1 MIKRLLIA
9 LVTLFTTTIYAQ
21 NDTIKLNDVSITSQR
36 FKLEASSSKTIQ
48 MDSVKSYFAQETPYF
63 FSKTPSIVAQSDNG
77 TPFGY
82 SYFTLRGMGQ
92 NRINYTLN
100 GVPLNDG
107 EDLAVY
113 TSNYTDLLNSLRS
126 VQIIRGAG
134 VSANGSSSYVGLVN
148 MDLTSPFDKKSVE
161 YSNMIGSFNSH
172 KNSFKFNS
180 GLSKKGLGAT
190 FRLSETY
197 TDGFRDF
204 SSGKSI
210 SFSGSVGYH
219 TNVTSIRF
227 NTVFGRT
234 QNGQSWLPVPEGLP
248 VTTNVLASNFGIK
261 SQYDDFTSGIYQL
274 QVAGKFSEQTTFSL
288 STYFTHVDGNYDM
301 PEFSVPT
308 SFYTPFLKDYTKNLE
323 LRSKNWGAY
332 YYVKHSSNGFTIQ
345 PGFTLNSFNRNHTGK
360 SDKPENTWDFYK
372 NSGYKFDA
380 TAFTKVSYKLG
391 LDWIIEGDY
400 QFRST
405 SFTYKNEQEHF
416 GSKLYEYNFH
426 NLSFGLSY
434 RANDT
439 FKPYISFGKSSRE
452 PSRTNLLFYTLPDGT
467 KISVDNITSISQ
479 VSNTKAETVRDF
491 ELGTKIISK
500 YLNGSF
506 NGYYMYFNNEIISI
520 GQLNSM
526 GIALGT
532 NADKSYRIGLEGD
545 LTLKLKKLELGSSF
559 NFSKNKVWLNDVKS
573 EPVLTP
579 NFISNLFTNYKLG
592 KFEVGA
598 NYKYVTQ
605 SFLDND
611 NNFICPEYHLIDA
624 NVSYNFRNSTSVKLF
639 VNNILNKNWTTG
651 GSVGQDYETNPV
663 QNGTWIPK
671 GDPYRQFYYTAGTNF
686 YVTFNYKF

>member
-48 MDSVKSYFAQETPYF
+48 MDSVKTYFSQETPYF

-126 VQIIRGAG
+126 VQITRGAG

-148 MDLTSPFDKKSVE
+148 MDLTSPFDKKSAE

-204 SSGKSI
+204 SSGKSF
-210 SFSGSVGYH
+210 SFSGSLGYH

-227 NTVFGRT
+227 NVVYGVTR
-234 QNGQSWLPVPEGLP
+234 NGQSWLAVPEGMP
-248 VTTNVLASNFGIK
+248 TSTNILASSFGINP
-261 SQYDDFTSGIYQL
+261 QYDNFKSGIYQI
-274 QVAGKFSEQTTFSL
+274 QITQKISESNIFNMSIYETNI
-288 STYFTHVDGNYDM
+288 DGNYDM
-301 PEFSVPT
+301 PSYYNPT
-308 SFYTPFLKDYTKNLE
+308 SFYTPMQKDYTKNLKLNSE
-323 LRSKNWGAY
+323 NWGAY
-332 YYVKHSSNGFTIQ
+332 INIKHNKNGFTFQ
-345 PGFTLNSFNRNHTGK
+345 RGFTINSFKRKHFGTYTDYTDTTLNYENTGK
-360 SDKPENTWDFYK
+360 
-372 NSGYKFDA
+372 KFEV
-380 TAFTKVSYKLG
+380 TAFTKVSYKIG
-391 LDWIIEGDY
+391 LNWIIEGDY
-400 QFRST
+400 QFRNT
-405 SFTYKNEQEHF
+405 SLNYNSDEY
-416 GSKLYEYNFH
+416 SNKLYEYNF
-426 NLSFGLSY
+426 NNYSFGISFQG
-434 RANDT
+434 NDT
-439 FKPYISFGKSSRE
+439 FKPYVSFGKSSRE
-452 PSRTNLLFYTLPDGT
+452 PSRTNLLGNYDHISYNANYISSETPESISNIKPEIVKDIEVGT
-467 KISVDNITSISQ
+467 KIN
-479 VSNTKAETVRDF
+479 
-491 ELGTKIISK
+491 SK
-500 YLNGSF
+500 HLNGSF
-506 NGYYMYFNNEIISI
+506 NVYSMYFTDEIISI

-532 NADKSYRIGLEGD
+532 NASKSNRLGLEGD
-545 LTLKLKKLELGSSF
+545 LTLKLKKIEVGSTF
-559 NFSKNKVWLNDVKS
+559 NLSKNKIWLNDIKS
-573 EPVLTP
+573 VPVLTP
-579 NFISNLFTNYKLG
+579 NFISNIFVNYTIG
-592 KFEVGA
+592 KINIGT

-611 NNFICPEYHLIDA
+611 NNFICPEYHLVDSNIGYKFKSGISL
-624 NVSYNFRNSTSVKLF
+624 NLI
-639 VNNILNKNWTTG
+639 VNNLLNKHWTTG
-651 GSVGQDYETNPV
+651 GNLGHDYDS
-663 QNGTWIPK
+663 TWQQTST
-671 GDPYRQFYYTAGTNF
+671 YRQFYYTAGTNF

>member
-1 MIKRLLIA
+1 MIKRFLLVLI
-9 LVTLFTTTIYAQ
+9 TLFTTTFYAQ

-48 MDSVKSYFAQETPYF
+48 MDSVKTYFSQETPYF

-204 SSGKSI
+204 SSGKSF

-219 TNVTSIRF
+219 TNATSIRF

-234 QNGQSWLPVPEGLP
+234 QNGQAWLPVPEGMP
-248 VTTNVLASNFGIK
+248 VTTNVLVTYGGRP
-261 SQYDDFTSGIYQL
+261 QYDNFTSGIYQL
-274 QVAGKFSEQTTFSL
+274 QVTGKFSEVSIFNL
-288 STYFTHVDGNYDM
+288 STYFTHVDGNYDF
-301 PEFSVPT
+301 PGAT
-308 SFYTPFLKDYTKNLE
+308 SIQNLKLD
-323 LRSKNWGAY
+323 SKNWGMY
-332 YYVKHSSNGFTIQ
+332 FNVKHSQHGFTIE
-345 PGFTLNSFNRNHTGK
+345 PGLTINSFDRQHTG
-360 SDKPENTWDFYK
+360 STEGVVDYTNT
-372 NSGYKFDA
+372 GTKFDA

-391 LDWIIEGDY
+391 LDIVIEGDY
-400 QFRST
+400 QLRNTTLNYLKDNLTF
-405 SFTYKNEQEHF
+405 N
-416 GSKLYEYNFH
+416 GKLFEYNFH
-426 NLSFGLSY
+426 NYSFGISY
-434 RANDT
+434 QRSDI
-439 FKPYISFGKSSRE
+439 FHPYISFGKSSRE
-452 PSRTNLLFYTLPDGT
+452 PSRTNLFGMN
-467 KISVDNITSISQ
+467 DNPTTYDQITN
-479 VSNTKAETVRDF
+479 VSPETVRDL
-491 ELGTKIISK
+491 ELGTKIKSK
-500 YLNGSF
+500 YVNGSF
-506 NGYYMYFNNEIISI
+506 NFYSMSFENEIIPI

-532 NADKSYRIGLEGD
+532 NAQKSNRLGIEGD
-545 LTLKLKKLELGSSF
+545 LKSDIKKLEVGTSF
-559 NFSKNKVWLNDVKS
+559 NISKNKIWLNDTKS
-573 EPVLTP
+573 DPVLTP
-579 NFISNLFTNYKLG
+579 NFVSNIYTSYKLG
-592 KFEVGA
+592 KVELGV
-598 NYKYVTQ
+598 NYKYVIK
-605 SFLDND
+605 SYLDNE
-611 NNFICPEYHLIDA
+611 NNFVCPEYHLVDTSII
-624 NVSYNFRNSTSVKLF
+624 YNTNKNLTFKLF
-639 VNNILNKNWTTG
+639 VNNILNRNWTTG
-651 GSVGQDYETNPV
+651 GITD
-663 QNGTWIPK
+663 GTT
-671 GDPYRQFYYTAGTNF
+671 RSFYYTAGTNYF
-686 YVTFNYKF
+686 LTLNYKF

>member
-48 MDSVKSYFAQETPYF
+48 MDSVKTYFSQETPYF

-204 SSGKSI
+204 SSGKSF

-234 QNGQSWLPVPEGLP
+234 QNGQAWLPVPEGLP
-248 VTTNVLASNFGIK
+248 VTTNVLVTYGGRP
-261 SQYDDFTSGIYQL
+261 QYDNFTSGIYQL
-274 QVAGKFSEQTTFSL
+274 QVTGKFSEVSIFNL
-288 STYFTHVDGNYDM
+288 STYFTHVDGNYDF
-301 PEFSVPT
+301 PGVT
-308 SFYTPFLKDYTKNLE
+308 SIQNLKLD
-323 LRSKNWGAY
+323 SKNWGMY
-332 YYVKHSSNGFTIQ
+332 FNVKHSQHGFTIE
-345 PGFTLNSFNRNHTGK
+345 PGVTINSFDRQHTG
-360 SDKPENTWDFYK
+360 STEGFVDYTNT
-372 NSGYKFDA
+372 GTKFDA

-391 LDWIIEGDY
+391 LDIVIEGDY
-400 QFRST
+400 QLRNTTLNYLKDNLTF
-405 SFTYKNEQEHF
+405 N
-416 GSKLYEYNFH
+416 GKLFEYNFH
-426 NLSFGLSY
+426 NYSFGISY
-434 RANDT
+434 QRSDI
-439 FKPYISFGKSSRE
+439 FHPYISFGKSSRE
-452 PSRTNLLFYTLPDGT
+452 PSRTNLFGMN
-467 KISVDNITSISQ
+467 DNPTTYDQITN
-479 VSNTKAETVRDF
+479 VNPETVRDL
-491 ELGTKIISK
+491 ELGTKIKSK
-500 YLNGSF
+500 YVNGSF
-506 NGYYMYFNNEIISI
+506 NFYSMSFENEIIPI

-532 NADKSYRIGLEGD
+532 NAQKSNRLGIEGD
-545 LTLKLKKLELGSSF
+545 LKSDIKKLEVGTSF
-559 NFSKNKVWLNDVKS
+559 NISKNKIWLNDTKS
-573 EPVLTP
+573 DPVLTP
-579 NFISNLFTNYKLG
+579 NFVSNIYTSYKLDKVELG
-592 KFEVGA
+592 V
-598 NYKYVTQ
+598 NYKYVIK
-605 SFLDND
+605 SYLDNE
-611 NNFICPEYHLIDA
+611 NNFVCPEYHLVDTSII
-624 NVSYNFRNSTSVKLF
+624 YNTNKNLTFKLF
-639 VNNILNKNWTTG
+639 VNNILNRNWTTG
-651 GSVGQDYETNPV
+651 GITD
-663 QNGTWIPK
+663 GTT
-671 GDPYRQFYYTAGTNF
+671 RSFYYTAGTN
-686 YVTFNYKF
+686 YYLTLNYKF

>member
-21 NDTIKLNDVSITSQR
+21 NDTIKTLDEVTITASR
-36 FKLEASSSKTIQ
+36 FKLEATSAKTIQ
-48 MDSVKSYFAQETPYF
+48 MDSVKTYFAQETPYF

-113 TSNYTDLLNSLRS
+113 TSNYTDLLSSLRS

-134 VSANGSSSYVGLVN
+134 VSANGASSYVGLVN
-148 MDLTSPFDKKSVE
+148 MDLTSPFDNKSGEITSMV
-161 YSNMIGSFNSH
+161 GSFNSRRTSV
-172 KNSFKFNS
+172 KVNTGVN
-180 GLSKKGLGAT
+180 KKGFGAT
-190 FRLSETY
+190 FRASETY

-204 SSGKSI
+204 SSGRST
-210 SFSGSVGYH
+210 SFSTSLGYR
-219 TNVTSIRF
+219 NEYTSIRF
-227 NTVFGRT
+227 NAVFGKT
-234 QNGQSWLPVPEGLP
+234 KNGQAWLPVPEGSP
-248 VTTNVLASNFGIK
+248 ATTNILATEFGIK
-261 SQYDDFTSGIYQL
+261 PQYDDFTSGIYQL
-274 QVAGKFSEQTTFSL
+274 QVAGKFSEQTIFNF

-301 PEFSVPT
+301 P
-308 SFYTPFLKDYTKNLE
+308 SFTAEQQTNNLKLN
-323 LRSKNWGAY
+323 SGNWGGY
-332 YYVKHSSNGFTIQ
+332 YNVKHSSNGFTIE
-345 PGFTLNSFNRNHTGK
+345 PGFTINSYTRKHTG
-360 SDKPENTWDFYK
+360 STDGVFQYDNLGE
-372 NSGYKFDA
+372 KFDA
-380 TAFTKVSYKLG
+380 TAFTKTSYKLG

-405 SFTYKNEQEHF
+405 SFTYKGLENFGAKVFEH
-416 GSKLYEYNFH
+416 NFH
-426 NLSFGLSY
+426 NFSFGLSY
-434 RANDT
+434 RGNEVL
-439 FKPYISFGKSSRE
+439 KPYISFGKSSRE
-452 PSRTNLLFYTLPDGT
+452 PSRTNIFLYT
-467 KISVDNITSISQ
+467 DNPTTDAEITN
-479 VSNTKAETVRDF
+479 VKPETVRDL

-506 NGYYMYFNNEIISI
+506 NGYYMYFTDEIVSI

-532 NADKSYRIGLEGD
+532 NADKSYRLGIEGD
-545 LTLKLKKLELGSSF
+545 LTLKLKKLEVGSSF

-579 NFISNLFTNYKLG
+579 NFISNLFTNYNLG
-592 KFEVGA
+592 KIEVGA
-598 NYKYVTQ
+598 NYKYVAQ
-605 SFLDND
+605 SFLDN
-611 NNFICPEYHLIDA
+611 NNTFICPEYHLVDTSI
-624 NVSYNFRNSTSVKLF
+624 SYNLRDNTSIKLF

-651 GSVGQDYETNPV
+651 GITDGVTRS
-663 QNGTWIPK
+663 
-671 GDPYRQFYYTAGTNF
+671 FYYTAGTNF